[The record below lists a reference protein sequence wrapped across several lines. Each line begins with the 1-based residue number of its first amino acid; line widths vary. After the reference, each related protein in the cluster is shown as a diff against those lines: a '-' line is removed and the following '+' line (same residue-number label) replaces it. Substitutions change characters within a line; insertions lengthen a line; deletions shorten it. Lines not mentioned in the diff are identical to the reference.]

1 MSGSDSCDEAPRQ
14 VKRKSEST
22 PNDLKKK
29 VKNRDSSS
37 NSTPIIS
44 SPIYSEK
51 SYKEAPEDYLA
62 ENFGYRFDNHLKLK
76 NIKTGEGFK
85 FTTQSEYEKLGKVVK
100 SVIQWRM
107 VNEYGLIRKQIPI
120 EGDGPK
126 SYIYMTPGVLETS
139 REKLLLLVQ
148 GAGAVRPGIWARS
161 VCINES
167 LEMGS
172 MLPFLKFA
180 QEQNMEVI
188 IFNPNK
194 RTDHKKLI
202 PRISSLE
209 HHSQYVWSTFVSPSP
224 MSEIYIVAHSCGGP
238 STMHLVNSFWD
249 EFKSKVVGIGF
260 TDTVHGYSN
269 LSKEKLKFL
278 KHKAV
283 DWVASSKPLDTFIK
297 SSARP
302 IVYLSSGHHKH
313 EYTTGSSQYSIMSY
327 LQECKSSNKYLD
339 QLKINK
345 TKKKSS
351 CLIN

>member
-1 MSGSDSCDEAPRQ
+1 MSDSDSSDEASSP
-14 VKRKSEST
+14 VKRKSESAS
-22 PNDLKKK
+22 NNLQKK
-29 VKNRDSSS
+29 VKNCDFSS

-44 SPIYSEK
+44 SPVYSEK

-62 ENFGYRFDNHLKLK
+62 EKFGYRFDEHLKLK
-76 NIKTGEGFK
+76 NIKTGQGFK

-100 SVIQWRM
+100 SVIQWKM

-120 EGDGPK
+120 NGDGPK
-126 SYIYMTPGVLETS
+126 SYIYLTPGVLEAP
-139 REKLLLLVQ
+139 REKLLLLIQ

-209 HHSQYVWSTFVSPSP
+209 SHGQYIWSTFITPSP
-224 MSEIYIVAHSCGGP
+224 ISEIYIVAHSCGGL
-238 STMHLVNSFWD
+238 STMHLVNSFWE

-269 LSKEKLKFL
+269 LSKEKLNFL

-283 DWVASSKPLDTFIK
+283 DWVASSKSLDTFIK
-297 SSARP
+297 SSPSP

-313 EYTTGSSQYSIMSY
+313 EYTTGTSQYSIMSY
-327 LQECKSSNKYLD
+327 LQECKSCNKYLD
-339 QLKINK
+339 QLKVNK
-345 TKKKSS
+345 SKKKSS